1 MKKKM
6 LFIFNPHAGKS
17 LIRNKL
23 VDILDIF
30 VKAGYEVVVYP
41 TQAPQDGLDKTRA
54 EAGNY
59 DLIVCSGGD
68 GTLDEIITGMMQ
80 SNVKAPI
87 GYIPSG
93 STNDFATS
101 LKIPKNMI
109 KAAEVAVGDNSFLCD
124 IGRFNQDYFVYIA
137 AFGLFTDVS
146 YKTNQD
152 VKNLMGHVAYILEG
166 VKRLPFIKSY
176 FLKVEYDGNVIE
188 DEFIYGM
195 ITNST
200 SVGGF
205 KNMTGK
211 NVHLDDGVFEVTL
224 IKNPTNP
231 IELQSII
238 NSLVLRVDD
247 TASVYSFKTSH
258 IKISAKTTMSWTLD
272 GEFGGDHE
280 VVEIVN
286 EHKALGIKVGL
297 KEKLIMI

>member
-1 MKKKM
+1 MKKKKL

-23 VDILDIF
+23 VDLLDIF
-30 VKAGYEVVVYP
+30 VKAGYEVVTYP
-41 TQAPQDGLDKTRA
+41 TQAPKDGLNKTRDDSRD
-54 EAGNY
+54 Y
-59 DLIVCSGGD
+59 DLVVCSGGD

-80 SNVKAPI
+80 SNNRFPI

-101 LKIPKNMI
+101 LKLPKNML
-109 KAAEVAVGDNSFLCD
+109 KAAQVAVSGKPFYCD

-146 YKTNQD
+146 YSTNQEF
-152 VKNLMGHVAYILEG
+152 KNLLGHVAYILEG

-176 FLKVEYDGNVIE
+176 SLKVEYEGNVIE
-188 DEFIYGM
+188 DDFIYGM

-205 KNMTGK
+205 KNMTGR

-238 NSLVLRVDD
+238 NSLVLRVDN

-258 IKISAKTTMSWTLD
+258 IKITSKTAISWTLD
-272 GEFGGDHE
+272 GEFGGNHE
-280 VVEIVN
+280 VVEIEN
-286 EHKALGIKVGL
+286 ENKVL
-297 KEKLIMI
+297 EIMVENKEKNN